1 MEVNGGGAKNL
12 SCWHPNK
19 GWEIVSVSD
28 LNMILI
34 VDDDEAILDLL
45 HSQLSK
51 DGYTCF
57 TADRAEKALQLMRE
71 HRVAL
76 ALVDVKMPGMDGIEL
91 TKRLK
96 QLDPDLCVLIIT
108 GHPEADHAVDAMR
121 SGAED
126 YITKPFNMDEVSM
139 SVRRSLDKRDL
150 IIQNREYQRHLEQ
163 MVREKT
169 AELENANRELKE
181 TKEYLEN
188 LIESSVD
195 GIITT
200 AKDGRITFASK
211 GAQEILGLT
220 SEEIVGRHAH
230 EFYLG
235 GKREAEEI
243 MRVLRTSGRLKNY
256 ETVVIRKDDETLTVS
271 LSVSLLRDRNGEVIG
286 MLGISK
292 DITEQKRLERD
303 LRELSIKDSLTGLYN
318 QRYFYERL
326 EVEIERA
333 KRQKHP
339 LSLLL
344 FDIDHFKLYNDR
356 HGHLAGDGVLEKVGE
371 LVREC
376 TREHVDTGYRYG
388 GDEFTVIL
396 SETTKEQAFSIAERL
411 RRTFESRG
419 FDGLTLS
426 IGLLAYDPKYTPKS
440 FIKKADEAM
449 YGSKRSGG
457 NRVYLLAEG

>member
-1 MEVNGGGAKNL
+1 MSETSK
-12 SCWHPNK
+12 
-19 GWEIVSVSD
+19 
-28 LNMILI
+28 ILI
-34 VDDDEAILDLL
+34 VDDDDGIRDLL
-45 HSQLSK
+45 QVRLSK
-51 DGYTCF
+51 DGYTCI
-57 TADRAEKALQLMRE
+57 TADRAEEALDLLRAN
-71 HRVAL
+71 RVDL
-76 ALVDVKMPGMDGIEL
+76 AFIDVKMPGMDGIEL
-91 TKRLK
+91 TKLIKRAE
-96 QLDPDLCVLIIT
+96 PDVCVLMIT
-108 GHPEADHAVDAMR
+108 GYPDMDYAVEAMR

-126 YITKPFNMDEVSM
+126 YIAKPFNLDEVTL
-139 SVRRSLDKRDL
+139 SVQRSLHKRDL
-150 IIQNREYQRHLEQ
+150 IMQNREYQRQLEQ
-163 MVREKT
+163 KVHEKT
-169 AELENANRELKE
+169 SELETANKELRE

-188 LIESSVD
+188 LIESSID

-200 AKDGRITFASK
+200 DKDGRISFASK
-211 GAQEILGLT
+211 GAQEMLGYDG
-220 SEEIVGRHAH
+220 SEALLGRFAH
-230 EFYLG
+230 EYYVG

-243 MRVLRTSGRLKNY
+243 MRTLRTSGRLQNHETEFIRSDG
-256 ETVVIRKDDETLTVS
+256 ETVAVS

-286 MLGISK
+286 TLGIGK
-292 DITEQKRLERD
+292 DITEQKKLERD

-344 FDIDHFKLYNDR
+344 FDIDRFKSYNDK

-371 LVREC
+371 IVSDC
-376 TREHVDTGYRYG
+376 TREHVDTGHRYG

-396 SETTKEQAFSIAERL
+396 SETTKEQALSIAERL
-411 RRTFESRG
+411 RQTFESRD

-426 IGLLAYDPKYTPKS
+426 IGLMVYVAKFTSKT

-457 NRVYLLAEG
+457 NQIYLLSVD